1 MNINLPFA
9 YISFLYFYTCK
20 ILIPSLLCIDSHC
33 WQLCHNVVE
42 LWELRLYVLCFKIN
56 YISHSFYRICL
67 FACLYSHFVVTCFIK
82 EFEWF
87 SFLNLEITDRKLG
100 IIYACFI
107 VVGLF
112 IVVRINFFTLLFV
125 SSRNKVDSK
134 GVLDREVT
142 KNYGLKASKLIRLPI
157 WAWLPT

>member
-20 ILIPSLLCIDSHC
+20 ILIRSLLCIDSHC

-42 LWELRLYVLCFKIN
+42 LWGLRLYVLCFKIN

-112 IVVRINFFTLLFV
+112 IVVGINFFTLLFV

-157 WAWLPT
+157 WARLPT